1 MKELRILLVCI
12 QLLFVLFY
20 NYQTFEV
27 TEINVTRDEK
37 IIKGIVFYCYL
48 K

>member
-1 MKELRILLVCI
+1 MITERVKGVVSLYTVPVC
-12 QLLFVLFY
+12 FVY

-37 IIKGIVFYCYL
+37 IIKGIVF
-48 K
+48 